1 MFNEELKNRY
11 IKEKRE
17 STIIGLNFLERQF
30 INISSY
36 EEELN
41 KDLSNFTT
49 PEIIEY
55 YKILG
60 SRSLESLTVINSQYS
75 MYTQW
80 CLQQNLVIDSQNHY
94 LEMNSDILSQ
104 CLNQTI
110 IDKSVVTREELLNM
124 VYQLP
129 NYRDQFIFLYLFEV
143 GKDKDFFS
151 LTHCKLEDFDKE
163 KKTLYLKNRI
173 PTVSDELIRIA
184 EEADKQEIYYSITQ
198 KEIRKITFAENGYI
212 IKDIPPAKPEE
223 ISDFRRG
230 RRVYTAI
237 VRNLEY
243 LGVGK
248 CHTARTI
255 INSGII
261 QMIYQRSAELKIS
274 REEYIRKYTSEIKEQ
289 YNVSLVVPTFLKK
302 YEKYL

>member
-30 INISSY
+30 INISNY
-36 EEELN
+36 EEELG

-60 SRSLESLTVINSQYS
+60 GRSLESLTVINSQYS

-94 LEMNSDILSQ
+94 LEMNSDILFQ

-110 IDKSVVTREELLNM
+110 IDKSVITREELLNM
-124 VYQLP
+124 IYQLP

-163 KKTLYLKNRI
+163 KKVLYLTGRTPK
-173 PTVSDELIRIA
+173 VSDELIRIA
-184 EEADKQEIYYSITQ
+184 EEADKQDTYYSITQ

-261 QMIYQRSAELKIS
+261 QMIYTISMLIRQTFSAL
-274 REEYIRKYTSEIKEQ
+274 RLFPAA
-289 YNVSLVVPTFLKK
+289 SLYMIPLG
-302 YEKYL
+302 LH

>member
-30 INISSY
+30 INISNY
-36 EEELN
+36 EEELG

-94 LEMNSDILSQ
+94 LEMNSDILFQ

-110 IDKSVVTREELLNM
+110 IDKSVITREELLNM
-124 VYQLP
+124 IYQLP

-163 KKTLYLKNRI
+163 KKVLYLTGRTPK
-173 PTVSDELIRIA
+173 VSDELIRIA
-184 EEADKQEIYYSITQ
+184 EEADKQDTYYSITQ

-230 RRVYTAI
+230 QKSIYRYCKKFRI
-237 VRNLEY
+237 
-243 LGVGK
+243 LGGGK
-248 CHTARTI
+248 MSH
-255 INSGII
+255 S
-261 QMIYQRSAELKIS
+261 
-274 REEYIRKYTSEIKEQ
+274 
-289 YNVSLVVPTFLKK
+289 
-302 YEKYL
+302 